1 MFDKLKLRIEYRK
14 IDKVLSRVTCSQFSH
29 ALARAVSLPV
39 SHNPSPFEENRCCL
53 IDTYYFALG
62 MVAGLLR
69 MRPELSPGIVKSE
82 VSSFSSCIQALLL
95 AYHRLPVDIV
105 DLFFQDR
112 IPFYE
117 SVYQDAADPASFVS
131 DMYSHFQQAIVYD
144 SEENNFSTITEPF
157 PVMIRD
163 FLGQMKKESFIS
175 QATAAYQ
182 SFIVDRVSVL
192 ISACLVK

>member
-117 SVYQDAADPASFVS
+117 SVYQDAADPASFVA
-131 DMYSHFQQAIVYD
+131 DMHSHFQQAIVYD
-144 SEENNFSTITEPF
+144 SEENEFATITDSF
-157 PVMIRD
+157 PVMVRG
-163 FLGQMKKESFIS
+163 FLDQMKREAFIA
-175 QATAAYQ
+175 QATDVYQ
-182 SFIVDRVSVL
+182 RFIIDRVTAL
-192 ISACLVK
+192 IHAFLVK